1 MNYSLLFLTMDCIYH
16 AADNRQRILRAN
28 FSTRSYLENMIL
40 YISEVK
46 HACMFGDV
54 NTPVDQWV
62 FVKEPYT
69 LTCVLCFKPYHFMY
83 KPYKPYC
90 VFLMLNTII

>member
-1 MNYSLLFLTMDCIYH
+1 MDCIYH

-54 NTPVDQWV
+54 NTPV
-62 FVKEPYT
+62 E
-69 LTCVLCFKPYHFMY
+69 
-83 KPYKPYC
+83 
-90 VFLMLNTII
+90 